1 MRSNFKVCHKLWHN
15 KDEVTLT
22 TQFESLNFS
31 VIFKTKHSIK
41 EIMKTLKTFSVNYRE
56 YLSQVIILLK
66 ILQVVITTYA
76 TSEKSISNLHRIKDW
91 LRTSV
96 TRKRL
101 NHCMI
106 WSVHKERKE
115 NLDRLVVPNEF
126 HFGREEW
133 LNTFGNLQW
142 KELLVIKDVNWRSTT
157 VSNKYLLIKTDIYS
171 MKQKRWFCSDRNM
184 LSVFSLLSY

>member
-1 MRSNFKVCHKLWHN
+1 MNHLIFP
-15 KDEVTLT
+15 
-22 TQFESLNFS
+22 

-66 ILQVVITTYA
+66 ILQVVITAYA

-106 WSVHKERKE
+106 
-115 NLDRLVVPNEF
+115 
-126 HFGREEW
+126 
-133 LNTFGNLQW
+133 
-142 KELLVIKDVNWRSTT
+142 
-157 VSNKYLLIKTDIYS
+157 
-171 MKQKRWFCSDRNM
+171 
-184 LSVFSLLSY
+184 